1 MNWAQERGRTSV
13 ESLWTQRKVQARVS
27 RKISG
32 PWSNRCGKACQ
43 KNHCHYMTAM
53 TAMTGMVNLF
63 ISPTWWILWVHVF
76 FKSTWSTFWIC
87 LILFDPF
94 CGERLTVVLQPY
106 RQKGWTSAIWSPVS
120 RDLETVVPH
129 QDGNAEWLGTKF
141 SGICG
146 IGCGL
151 QRRALAAG
159 FFNRLKPQ
167 EVWWIPGLV
176 KKHGKEAQPHLSGKS

>member
-13 ESLWTQRKVQARVS
+13 EYLWTQRKVQARVS

-53 TAMTGMVNLF
+53 TGMVNLF

-76 FKSTWSTFWIC
+76 FKSIWSTFWIC

-94 CGERLTVVLQPY
+94 WSFLRWTVNCGSSTIGKRDGHPQSDRRFHGTWRRSSLTRMATQNDWERSSQGSVASDAAYNEEPLPQGFST
-106 RQKGWTSAIWSPVS
+106 GWNHRRFDES
-120 RDLETVVPH
+120 
-129 QDGNAEWLGTKF
+129 LG
-141 SGICG
+141 
-146 IGCGL
+146 
-151 QRRALAAG
+151 
-159 FFNRLKPQ
+159 
-167 EVWWIPGLV
+167 
-176 KKHGKEAQPHLSGKS
+176 QPHLSGKS